1 MFMIMPQKFPCIDL
15 QNASN
20 YKGILS
26 PPLSKNITKKE
37 FHVDESK
44 LGNVNGRKQFHQ
56 DWGSKHI
63 KGYHVKTHLTAHGG
77 VNTQNFNSTFVS
89 KNATKKMA
97 WISYLQST

>member
-56 DWGSKHI
+56 VASISKATMSKHTSLLM
-63 KGYHVKTHLTAHGG
+63 VA
-77 VNTQNFNSTFVS
+77 
-89 KNATKKMA
+89 
-97 WISYLQST
+97 